1 VKPLKVLIA
10 CERSGVFR
18 DAFLALGHDAI
29 SCDLFPTESPG
40 PHHEGDVRPL
50 LRERWDLVIAH
61 PVCRFLTNAG
71 AKHLYVGGRRYNP
84 DGSENR
90 MCPDR
95 VKGAA
100 EGAAFFNDCLNANA
114 ARIAVENPIM
124 HWLAKAL
131 TRSDDITQ
139 TVQPWWFGDETFKA
153 TTFRLR
159 GLPPL
164 IPTDKLN
171 PPKAGT
177 DEHKAWSW
185 VHRMS
190 PGPERERLRS
200 QSQPGIAMAAA
211 LQWGGDARSMERV
224 A

>member
-1 VKPLKVLIA
+1 
-10 CERSGVFR
+10 
-18 DAFLALGHDAI
+18 
-29 SCDLFPTESPG
+29 
-40 PHHEGDVRPL
+40 
-50 LRERWDLVIAH
+50 
-61 PVCRFLTNAG
+61 
-71 AKHLYVGGRRYNP
+71 
-84 DGSENR
+84 
-90 MCPDR
+90 M
-95 VKGAA
+95 GAA
-100 EGAAFFNDCLNANA
+100 EGAAFFNECLNANA
-114 ARIAVENPIM
+114 DMVAVENPIM

-164 IPTDKLN
+164 VATDKLN

-190 PGPERERLRS
+190 PGPDREKMRS
-200 QSQPGIAMAAA
+200 ATQPGIARAMA
-211 LQWGGDARSMERV
+211 LQWGGDIRV
-224 A
+224 KEAAA